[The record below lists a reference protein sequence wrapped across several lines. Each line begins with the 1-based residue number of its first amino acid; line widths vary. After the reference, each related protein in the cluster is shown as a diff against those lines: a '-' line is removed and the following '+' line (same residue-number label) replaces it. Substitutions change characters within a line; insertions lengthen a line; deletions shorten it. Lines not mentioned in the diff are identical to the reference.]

1 MLIQSVNNAQVR
13 KVLVKK
19 DVIYDDT
26 QTMEQ
31 FLDKLYKAFNEL
43 LPYYEV
49 TKK

>member
-31 FLDKLYKAFNEL
+31 FLDKLNKAFNEL
-43 LPYYEV
+43 LPYYDV